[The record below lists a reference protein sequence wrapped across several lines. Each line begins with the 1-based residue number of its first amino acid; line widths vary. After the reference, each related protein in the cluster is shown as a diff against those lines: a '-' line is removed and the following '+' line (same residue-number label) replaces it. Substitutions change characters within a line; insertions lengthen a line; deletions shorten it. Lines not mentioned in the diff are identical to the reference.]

1 MFHGG
6 AGGLVTAC
14 DHGLAHPFAEGR
26 LALTFASGVRDLHAQ
41 RHKARNRLR
50 RRDRLAVGF
59 TSPGHR
65 ILKAIGIKTACATND
80 CGGQ

>member
-1 MFHGG
+1 MHN
-6 AGGLVTAC
+6 GLKLGIVVAIVI
-14 DHGLAHPFAEGR
+14 GFAI
-26 LALTFASGVRDLHAQ
+26 
-41 RHKARNRLR
+41 
-50 RRDRLAVGF
+50 GF

>member
-1 MFHGG
+1 MHN
-6 AGGLVTAC
+6 
-14 DHGLAHPFAEGR
+14 DI
-26 LALTFASGVRDLHAQ
+26 
-41 RHKARNRLR
+41 KRLR

-65 ILKAIGIKTACATND
+65 ILKAIGIKTACATKD

>member
-14 DHGLAHPFAEGR
+14 DHGLRHPFAEGR
-26 LALTFASGVRDLHAQ
+26 LALTFASSVRDLHGLKLGIVVAIVIGF
-41 RHKARNRLR
+41 
-50 RRDRLAVGF
+50 AVGF

-65 ILKAIGIKTACATND
+65 ILKAIGIKTACATSD